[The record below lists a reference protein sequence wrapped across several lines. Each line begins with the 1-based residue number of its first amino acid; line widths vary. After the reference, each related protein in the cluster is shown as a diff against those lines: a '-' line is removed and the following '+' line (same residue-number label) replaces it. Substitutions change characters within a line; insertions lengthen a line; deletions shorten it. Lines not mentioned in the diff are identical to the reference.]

1 MEITC
6 YRSQELNHESR
17 QLPAAVYNLAV
28 TLLARSAS
36 GNLFV
41 PIRSMQYLAIMDS
54 EEIVFL
60 DGERKCWVEIAWRN
74 FRPQARVSLADP
86 VTYDAVYYTPDATQL
101 MARLQREFYLA
112 LQQLAA
118 KVHRQGIAKVIAL
131 TLHPKSPAVDS

>member
-60 DGERKCWVEIAWRN
+60 DGERKCWVDIAWRN
-74 FRPQARVSLADP
+74 FRPQMRVSLADP
-86 VTYDAVYYTPDATQL
+86 VSFEAVYYSPDAAQI
-101 MARLQREFYLA
+101 MARVQREFYMA
-112 LQQLAA
+112 LQQLAG
-118 KVHRQGIAKVIAL
+118 KEHKQGIAKVIKL
-131 TLHPKSPAVDS
+131 TVQRKIPAE